1 LVGWGKVL
9 SQPNDGYQRFS
20 DPNSIEKEGVVREMS
35 PLVLDAKLSLDFWAH
50 PITLRHFRFL
60 K

>member
-1 LVGWGKVL
+1 MLVGWGKVL

-35 PLVLDAKLSLDFWAH
+35 PA
-50 PITLRHFRFL
+50 
-60 K
+60 